1 MTELP
6 SGVFQFIHSVVIS
19 IFFLRVVME
28 GEERGQREDGQP
40 LYYH

>member
-6 SGVFQFIHSVVIS
+6 SGVFQFIRSVVIS
-19 IFFLRVVME
+19 RFFLRVETE
-28 GEERGQREDGQP
+28 GEERGQREDGQA